1 MPEEKN
7 MDHELLKLA
16 AKGGGLDI
24 EPCTCSDPKWP
35 LRLKGQSGVRAHWNP
50 LINDGD
56 ALKLA
61 VELRL
66 DIEINGGGVTVYSG
80 DLDDGLYEPVNGD
93 LGDCTRRAIVRVAA
107 QVGEL
112 P

>member
-1 MPEEKN
+1 MSEVDER
-7 MDHELLKLA
+7 DLELLRLA
-16 AKGGGLDI
+16 AKAANLEI
-24 EPCTCSDPKWP
+24 ESCTCRDPKWP
-35 LRLKGQSGVRAHWNP
+35 FRLKGQSGVRAHWNP

-66 DIEINGGGVTVYSG
+66 DIEINAGGVNVYSG

>member
-1 MPEEKN
+1 MSEEKN
-7 MDHELLKLA
+7 LDHELLKLA
-16 AKGGGLDI
+16 AKGGRLEI
-24 EPCTCSDPKWP
+24 EPCTCRDQKWP
-35 LRLKGQSGVRAHWNP
+35 FRLKGQSGVRAHWNP

-66 DIEINGGGVTVYSG
+66 NIEINAGGVDVYCG

-93 LGDCTRRAIVRVAA
+93 LRNCTRRAIVRAAA

-112 P
+112 L

>member
-1 MPEEKN
+1 M
-7 MDHELLKLA
+7 
-16 AKGGGLDI
+16 
-24 EPCTCSDPKWP
+24 
-35 LRLKGQSGVRAHWNP
+35 RAHWNP

-66 DIEINGGGVTVYSG
+66 NIEINAGGVDVYSG
-80 DLDDGLYEPVNGD
+80 DLDEGLYVPVSGD
-93 LGDCTRRAIVRVAA
+93 LRECTRRAIVHAA
-107 QVGEL
+107 AKVGEL

>member
-7 MDHELLKLA
+7 LDHELLKLA

-24 EPCTCSDPKWP
+24 EPCTCRDPKWP
-35 LRLKGQSGVRAHWNP
+35 FRLKGQSGVRAHWNP

-66 DIEINGGGVTVYSG
+66 NIEINAGGVDVYSG
-80 DLDDGLYEPVNGD
+80 DLDEGLYVPVSGD
-93 LGDCTRRAIVRVAA
+93 LRDCTRRAIVHAA
-107 QVGEL
+107 AKVGEL